1 MRVYFDNAAT
11 TPIHPEVKTVMKN
24 AIDEYYGNPSSIHNE
39 GRQVRAA
46 LEQAR
51 KTIANYLNASIG
63 EIFFTSGGTEANNM
77 ALKRSVEDLG
87 VERIITSPIEH
98 HCILHTVDSLK
109 REKGIQVDYVNIS
122 NKGCF
127 DINSLEVLLK
137 DSNKKTLV
145 SLMHANNELGTV
157 CDMNLISELCKSHNA
172 LYHSDTVQTIGQ
184 IPIDVQATKI
194 DFLSGAAHKFYGPKG
209 VGFIYINGDNTIKPF
224 IDGGAQERNMRG
236 GTENVYGILGMAKAL
251 ELSWDNMEANQNYL
265 REIRNYFIQELQD
278 NFEGIEFNGDYE
290 DNYLPKVLSVSFPPS
305 PKNEVLM
312 FSLDIMGISSS
323 GGSACSS
330 GVESRSHVL
339 DAINFNE
346 DRVAVR
352 FSFSTFNTTEEVDFV
367 IGKLKTIIPDAL
379 KVLEVV

>member
-11 TPIHPEVKTVMKN
+11 TPMHPEVRAVMKD

-46 LEQAR
+46 IEQAR
-51 KTIANYLNASIG
+51 KTIAQYLNASIG

-98 HCILHTVDSLK
+98 HCILHTAESLE
-109 REKGIQVDYVNIS
+109 REKGITVDYVKIS
-122 NKGCF
+122 KKGCF
-127 DINSLEVLLK
+127 DLDDLERLLK
-137 DSNKKTLV
+137 NSDKKTLV
-145 SLMHANNELGTV
+145 SLMHANNEIGTV
-157 CDMNLISELCKSHNA
+157 CDMPAISALCKAYNA

-184 IPIDVQATKI
+184 IPIDVQANKI

-209 VGFIYINGDNTIKPF
+209 VGFIYINSDNTIKPF

-236 GTENVYGILGMAKAL
+236 GTENVYGILGMAKAMML
-251 ELSWDNMEANQNYL
+251 SCENMAENQRYLNELKS
-265 REIRNYFIQELQD
+265 YFIQELKN
-278 NFEGIEFNGDYE
+278 NFEGIEFNGDY
-290 DNYLPKVLSVSFPPS
+290 DGVALPKVLSVSFPPS

-312 FSLDIMGISSS
+312 FSLDIMGVSSS

-330 GVESRSHVL
+330 GAESRSHVL
-339 DAINFNE
+339 DAIGFDE
-346 DRVAVR
+346 ERVAVR
-352 FSFSTFNTTEEVDFV
+352 FSFSTFNNKEEVDFV
-367 IGKLKTIIPDAL
+367 VSKLKGIIPDAV
-379 KVLEVV
+379 KVK

>member
-11 TPIHPEVKTVMKN
+11 TPIHPEAKTVMKD
-24 AIDEYYGNPSSIHNE
+24 AIDKFYGNPSSIHNE

-46 LEQAR
+46 IEQAR
-51 KTIANYLNASIG
+51 KTIANHLNASIG

-87 VERIITSPIEH
+87 VKRIITSPIEH
-98 HCILHTVDSLK
+98 HCILHTAEALE
-109 REKGIQVDYVNIS
+109 REKGVEVAYINIS
-122 NKGCF
+122 EKGCF
-127 DINSLEVLLK
+127 DLNSLETLLK
-137 DSNKKTLV
+137 NSDKKTLV
-145 SLMHANNELGTV
+145 SLMHANNEIGTI
-157 CDMNLISELCKSHNA
+157 CDMNAIADLCQAHNA

-184 IPIDVQATKI
+184 LPIDVQATKI

-236 GTENVYGILGMAKAL
+236 GTENVYGILGMAKAMDL
-251 ELSWDNMEANQNYL
+251 ACENMEANQNHL
-265 REIRNYFIQELQD
+265 REVRRYFMNQLQE
-278 NFEGIEFNGDYE
+278 NFVGIEFNGDY
-290 DNYLPKVLSVSFPPS
+290 DGNTLPKVLSVSFPPS

-312 FSLDIMGISSS
+312 FSLDIMGVSSS

-339 DAINFNE
+339 DAINFDE

-352 FSFSTFNTTEEVDFV
+352 FSFSTFNKKEEVDFV
-367 IGKLKTIIPDAL
+367 IEKLKTIIPDAV
-379 KVLEVV
+379 KVLEVA

>member
-11 TPIHPEVKTVMKN
+11 TPIHPEVKNVMKN

-39 GRQVRAA
+39 GRRVRAA
-46 LEQAR
+46 IEQAR
-51 KTIANYLNASIG
+51 KTIANHLNASIG

-87 VERIITSPIEH
+87 IERIITSPIEH
-98 HCILHTVDSLK
+98 HCILHTAASLE
-109 REKGIQVDYVNIS
+109 REKGIEVAYINIS
-122 NKGCF
+122 EKGCF
-127 DINSLEVLLK
+127 DLNDLERLLK
-137 DSNKKTLV
+137 NSDKKTLV
-145 SLMHANNELGTV
+145 SLMHANNEIGTI
-157 CDMNLISELCKSHNA
+157 CDMNIISELCQAHNA

-184 IPIDVQATKI
+184 LPIDVQATKI

-236 GTENVYGILGMAKAL
+236 GTENVYGILGMAKAMDL
-251 ELSWDNMEANQNYL
+251 ACENMDDNQKYL
-265 REIRNYFIQELQD
+265 REIKSYFIQALEE
-278 NFEGIEFNGDYE
+278 NFEGIEFNGDY
-290 DNYLPKVLSVSFPPS
+290 DGNTLPKVLSVSFPPS

-339 DAINFNE
+339 DAINFDE

-352 FSFSTFNTTEEVDFV
+352 FSFSTFNTKEEVDFV
-367 IGKLKTIIPDAL
+367 IGKLKTIVPDAV

>member
-11 TPIHPEVKTVMKN
+11 TPIHPEAKTVMKD
-24 AIDEYYGNPSSIHNE
+24 AIDKFYGNPSSIHNE

-46 LEQAR
+46 IEQAR
-51 KTIANYLNASIG
+51 KTIANHLNASIG

-87 VERIITSPIEH
+87 VKRIITSPIEH
-98 HCILHTVDSLK
+98 HCILHTAEALE
-109 REKGIQVDYVNIS
+109 REKGVEVAYINIS
-122 NKGCF
+122 EKGCF
-127 DINSLEVLLK
+127 DLNSLETLLK
-137 DSNKKTLV
+137 NSDKKTLV
-145 SLMHANNELGTV
+145 SLMHANNEIGTI
-157 CDMNLISELCKSHNA
+157 CDMNAIADLCQAYNA

-184 IPIDVQATKI
+184 LPIDVQATKI

-236 GTENVYGILGMAKAL
+236 GTENVYGILGMAKAMDL
-251 ELSWDNMEANQNYL
+251 ACENMEANQNHL
-265 REIRNYFIQELQD
+265 REVRRYFMNQLQE
-278 NFEGIEFNGDYE
+278 NFVGIEFNGDY
-290 DNYLPKVLSVSFPPS
+290 DGNTLPKVLSVSFPPS

-312 FSLDIMGISSS
+312 FSLDIMGVSSS

-339 DAINFNE
+339 DAINFDE

-352 FSFSTFNTTEEVDFV
+352 FSFSTFNKKEEVDFV
-367 IGKLKTIIPDAL
+367 IEKLKTIIPDAV
-379 KVLEVV
+379 KVLEVA